1 MAAVC
6 VYCASGEGI
15 DERYKQLAGELGH
28 ALAAA
33 GHSLVSGGSRLS
45 MMGAVARAVR
55 AGGGSTLGVIPR
67 SMTDREIPDDG
78 ADQLV
83 VVETMRERKRVM
95 DENSDAFI
103 ALPGGL
109 GTLEELFEVWTSHYL
124 GMSPKPVIVLDPD
137 GFYTPLWTWLE
148 SLVDRGFVRRFAID
162 ALVRVTTVDDAVAA
176 VDPSR

>member
-15 DERYKQLAGELGH
+15 DERYKQLAEDLGT

-45 MMGAVARAVR
+45 MMGRVARAVR
-55 AGGGSTLGVIPR
+55 AGGGRTLGVIPR
-67 SMTDREIPDDG
+67 AMMTQEIPDDG
-78 ADQLV
+78 ADELV
-83 VVETMRERKRVM
+83 VVDTMRERKQIM

-109 GTLEELFEVWTSHYL
+109 GTFEELFEVWTSHYL
-124 GMSPKPVIVLDPD
+124 GMHPKPVIVLDPD
-137 GFYTPLWTWLE
+137 GFYDPLWAWLDT
-148 SLVDRGFVRRFAID
+148 LVARGFVRQFALD
-162 ALVRVTTVDDAVAA
+162 ALVRVGTVPDAIAA
-176 VDPSR
+176 IGN